1 MNERGFTLVEILVAL
16 AVVSISLVG
25 LIKAQAQQTQNLTYF
40 EQKTFADLIAAN
52 IATDLRLNESAPLGD
67 RNGTETLAKRQWHW
81 RVITRNTPNASIAQA
96 VISVYKPSKNKPRL
110 DAEALSELTVYLA
123 R

>member
-25 LIKAQAQQTQNLTYF
+25 LIKAQGQQTQNLAYF

-52 IATDLRLNESAPLGD
+52 LATDLRLNETTPLGD
-67 RNGTETLAKRQWHW
+67 KSGKETLAQRTWHW
-81 RVITRNTPNASIAQA
+81 RILTRETPNDGIAQA
-96 VISVYKPSKNKPRL
+96 VISVYEPSKQKPNL
-110 DAEALSELTVYLA
+110 EAEALSELTVYLA